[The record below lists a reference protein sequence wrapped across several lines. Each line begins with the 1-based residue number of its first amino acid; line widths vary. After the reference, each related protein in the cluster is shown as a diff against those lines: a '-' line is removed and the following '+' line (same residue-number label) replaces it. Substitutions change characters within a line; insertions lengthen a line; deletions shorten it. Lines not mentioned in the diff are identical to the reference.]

1 MLALFRDF
9 SWVYL
14 LCLHAVLDALLIN
27 KVYFLL
33 LPMYVII
40 GLNWEQGLP
49 FKFTCIISLVD
60 KQGLPF
66 TFTRSHVGNRIKLAL

>member
-40 GLNWEQGLP
+40 GLNWHVKGHNDLGL
-49 FKFTCIISLVD
+49 I
-60 KQGLPF
+60 
-66 TFTRSHVGNRIKLAL
+66 GNRVYLLSLLVS